1 MKIVYLFRL
10 FYRELKSQKKRITL
24 TILALAWGTFSIVI
38 LLAFGEGLKR
48 QMIKAMHGLG
58 DGICIV
64 YAGQTSKPYKGLG
77 KGRVIRLQLDDV
89 ELLRNRISGIE
100 LISPENDRSRNNMTY
115 ERKSL
120 SERVI
125 GVYPDF
131 EDLRGYHP
139 DENSRFINDLD
150 ILNKKRVVFLG
161 TELKKRLFG
170 EEEAVGK
177 TVLINR
183 IPFLIVGVMLDKMQN
198 SMYNGA
204 DVDKAAIPYS
214 AFKTIYGDKYLS
226 RLIYRPEDISQAE
239 TVKNEVYAVLS
250 RKYKFDPEDKQ
261 ALEVWDMVEEEKLMK
276 NIFLGLE
283 IFMGI
288 IGGLTLIVAGVGVA
302 NIMYVSAK
310 KRTKEIGI
318 KMALGAK
325 KRHVLLQFI
334 SEAFMISFIGG
345 GAGVLISFIIV
356 AATGA
361 LPLEGDVADVLA
373 HPVIS
378 FKIMILT
385 AFILSI
391 IGFLAGIFPARRAAS
406 AKPVEALRYE

>member
-1 MKIVYLFRL
+1 MKLIYLFRL
-10 FYRELKSQKKRITL
+10 FYRELKGQKKKITL

-64 YAGQTSKPYKGLG
+64 YAGQTSKPYRGLG

-89 ELLRNRISGIE
+89 DLLRNRVSGIE

-115 ERKSL
+115 GRKSL

-131 EDLRGYHP
+131 EELRGYNP
-139 DENSRFINDLD
+139 DRNSRFINDLD

-161 TELKKRLFG
+161 TEL
-170 EEEAVGK
+170 
-177 TVLINR
+177 
-183 IPFLIVGVMLDKMQN
+183 KMQN

-214 AFKTIYGDKYLS
+214 AFKTIYGDKYLH
-226 RLIYRPEDISQAE
+226 RLIYRPKEMSQAE
-239 TVKNEVYAVLS
+239 TVKNEVYGILS
-250 RKYKFDPEDKQ
+250 QKYKFDPTDKQ
-261 ALEVWDMVEEEKLMK
+261 ALEIWDMVEEEKLMK

-283 IFMGI
+283 IFMGV

-325 KRHVLLQFI
+325 RRHVLLQFI
-334 SEAFMISFIGG
+334 SEALMISFIGG
-345 GAGVLISFIIV
+345 GAGVLFSFIIV
-356 AATGA
+356 EATRV
-361 LPLEGDVADVLA
+361 LPLEGDVADILA

-378 FKIMILT
+378 FKIMLLT

-391 IGFLAGIFPARRAAS
+391 IGFMAGIFPARKAAS

>member
-64 YAGQTSKPYKGLG
+64 YSGQTSKPYKGLG

-89 ELLRNRISGIE
+89 ELLRNRVSGIE

-115 ERKSL
+115 DRKSL

-150 ILNKKRVVFLG
+150 ILKKKRVVFLG
-161 TELKKRLFG
+161 TDLKKRLFG

-177 TVLINR
+177 SVLINR
-183 IPFLIVGVMLDKMQN
+183 IPFLVVGVMLDKMQN

-239 TVKNEVYAVLS
+239 TVKNEVYGVLS

-276 NIFLGLE
+276 NIFLGME

-345 GAGVLISFIIV
+345 GAGILISFIIV
-356 AATGA
+356 GATGV

-391 IGFLAGIFPARRAAS
+391 IGFLAGIFPARKAAS

>member
-1 MKIVYLFRL
+1 
-10 FYRELKSQKKRITL
+10 
-24 TILALAWGTFSIVI
+24 
-38 LLAFGEGLKR
+38 
-48 QMIKAMHGLG
+48 
-58 DGICIV
+58 
-64 YAGQTSKPYKGLG
+64 
-77 KGRVIRLQLDDV
+77 
-89 ELLRNRISGIE
+89 
-100 LISPENDRSRNNMTY
+100 MTY
-115 ERKSL
+115 DRKSL

-170 EEEAVGK
+170 EDEAVGK
-177 TVLINR
+177 TILINR
-183 IPFLIVGVMLDKMQN
+183 IPFLVVGVMLDKMQN

-226 RLIYRPEDISQAE
+226 RLIYRPEDMSQAE
-239 TVKNEVYAVLS
+239 TVKNEVYGVLS

-356 AATGA
+356 GATGV